1 MATTALQTIDTHHS
15 GNIHDAQLDYYGK
28 KLATASSDCKINIFE
43 VVGDSQHNQLDSLSG
58 HDGPVW
64 QVGWAHPKFG
74 VLLASCSYDKSV
86 IIHRETPPGTWSP
99 VHKHELHT
107 SSVNSI
113 AWAPHEL
120 GLMLACAS
128 SDGRVS
134 ILQHQPNDEWHT
146 TFIQDSKL
154 GCNSVSW
161 APFNSLGSREGEK
174 VYMRLV
180 TGSCDNRVR
189 FWRCA
194 VGETEWKEEGSSH
207 DSSPRH
213 SDWVRDVAWA
223 PATGMPC
230 NIVASC
236 SEDRGVVIWTQSQAS
251 GPWAAAEMKTFP
263 APVWRVSWS
272 ITGNVLAVSSG
283 DSDVSLWKQN
293 LEGAWECISTVPEEA
308 GPTPSPH
315 Y

>member
-1 MATTALQTIDTHHS
+1 MYLYTYI
-15 GNIHDAQLDYYGK
+15 
-28 KLATASSDCKINIFE
+28 ATAVPMHVF
-43 VVGDSQHNQLDSLSG
+43 
-58 HDGPVW
+58 
-64 QVGWAHPKFG
+64 
-74 VLLASCSYDKSV
+74 
-86 IIHRETPPGTWSP
+86 
-99 VHKHELHT
+99 
-107 SSVNSI
+107 
-113 AWAPHEL
+113 PHV
-120 GLMLACAS
+120 C
-128 SDGRVS
+128 
-134 ILQHQPNDEWHT
+134 
-146 TFIQDSKL
+146 
-154 GCNSVSW
+154 
-161 APFNSLGSREGEK
+161 
-174 VYMRLV
+174 
-180 TGSCDNRVR
+180 
-189 FWRCA
+189 RCPL
-194 VGETEWKEEGSSH
+194 GETEWQEEGSSQ

-236 SEDRGVVIWTQSQAS
+236 SEDRGVVIWTQSQPS
-251 GPWAAAEMKTFP
+251 GPWSAAEMKTFA